1 MLFIFLELELFVKIK
16 NDLVSTQSQKSGLSK
31 TQDLNKM
38 KKNLAQL
45 FVEID
50 KTETCAKLQQ
60 KY

>member
-38 KKNLAQL
+38 KKNLAHL

-50 KTETCAKLQQ
+50 KTETCVKL
-60 KY
+60 

>member
-16 NDLVSTQSQKSGLSK
+16 NDLVSTQSQESGLSK

-38 KKNLAQL
+38 KKNLAHL

-50 KTETCAKLQQ
+50 KTETCAKL
-60 KY
+60 

>member
-16 NDLVSTQSQKSGLSK
+16 SDLVSTQSQKSGLSK

-38 KKNLAQL
+38 KKNLAHL

-50 KTETCAKLQQ
+50 KTETCAKL
-60 KY
+60 

>member
-38 KKNLAQL
+38 KKNLAHL
-45 FVEID
+45 FAEID
-50 KTETCAKLQQ
+50 KMEACVKL
-60 KY
+60 